1 MGVRPLI
8 CINQNWMKV
17 ICTRSKF
24 NHIKAEMLSRSKLLL
39 DEETRFEFLKL
50 FSTLQKSI
58 DAIYQHGT
66 IVSDKYRSWKYFW
79 LFLLKVHVATSNLFS
94 PYNFDRLIMRFNFCR
109 FYATYTKGG
118 EKSYLL
124 WTLKIECV
132 KQPIVMANG
141 LTKQTDTVSL
151 GRNRF
156 KTKRN
161 KTFCVWII
169 WNTQGLY

>member
-24 NHIKAEMLSRSKLLL
+24 NHIKAVMLSRSKLLL

-50 FSTLQKSI
+50 FSTLQKKSI

-94 PYNFDRLIMRFNFCR
+94 PYNLDRLIMRFNLCR
-109 FYATYTKGG
+109 FYATYT
-118 EKSYLL
+118 SYLL
-124 WTLKIECV
+124 ILIT
-132 KQPIVMANG
+132 
-141 LTKQTDTVSL
+141 SL
-151 GRNRF
+151 SKNNSKKPGRNRL

-161 KTFCVWII
+161 NVFAFELYE
-169 WNTQGLY
+169 TQWLY

>member
-79 LFLLKVHVATSNLFS
+79 LFLLKVHVATFNLFS
-94 PYNFDRLIMRFNFCR
+94 PYNFDPLIMRFNLCR
-109 FYATYTKGG
+109 FYATYT
-118 EKSYLL
+118 SYLL
-124 WTLKIECV
+124 ILITSLSKNNLQTPEEIV
-132 KQPIVMANG
+132 SKQNETTFLRLNCM
-141 LTKQTDTVSL
+141 
-151 GRNRF
+151 
-156 KTKRN
+156 KRSDCIN
-161 KTFCVWII
+161 K
-169 WNTQGLY
+169 

>member
-1 MGVRPLI
+1 
-8 CINQNWMKV
+8 MKKPV
-17 ICTRSKF
+17 LNFWNCLAHYK
-24 NHIKAEMLSRSKLLL
+24 
-39 DEETRFEFLKL
+39 
-50 FSTLQKSI
+50 KSI
-58 DAIYQHGT
+58 DVIYQHGT

-94 PYNFDRLIMRFNFCR
+94 PYNFDRLIMRFNLCR

-132 KQPIVMANG
+132 KQPINANG

-156 KTKRN
+156 KTKR
-161 KTFCVWII
+161 FAFELYE
-169 WNTQGLY
+169 TQGLY